1 MIHKTRSS
9 SKHKRGSN
17 VITIAK
23 LGHTNLET
31 MGASS
36 IRSNDERENVELNS
50 NLERLFAARALHGD
64 IYWKIFLQRVEIL
77 LNGAN
82 GKEGFSEFTK
92 NSDMIWKRANEVQ
105 IAKIRATAAIDERF
119 SSRVMIHKT
128 RSSSKH
134 KRGSNMVI
142 TILETTGTSPVREHN
157 KDEREQNVIFNL
169 VGLLSQ
175 TSDDVSSEKTKKIL
189 KRKRTGFARSTQN
202 LL

>member
-1 MIHKTRSS
+1 MIL
-9 SKHKRGSN
+9 
-17 VITIAK
+17 ITK
-23 LGHTNLET
+23 LGRNNLET

-105 IAKIRATAAIDERF
+105 IVKIHLKSF
-119 SSRVMIHKT
+119 PKT
-128 RSSSKH
+128 RVI
-134 KRGSNMVI
+134 RDYSN
-142 TILETTGTSPVREHN
+142 TIQQ
-157 KDEREQNVIFNL
+157 K
-169 VGLLSQ
+169 Q
-175 TSDDVSSEKTKKIL
+175 THARKYIL
-189 KRKRTGFARSTQN
+189 YS
-202 LL
+202 